1 MATPDGRAKGITVG
15 APSVGMD
22 PSRPFLI
29 GGERCTSPRSAAVT
43 FPYDGSIVG
52 RVALA
57 DAAEIEDA
65 VRTAQAGAAEMAA
78 LPSHARSSVLA
89 RMAALV
95 EADADAFAQTIVLEA
110 GKTIGMARIEVERA
124 VTTLRI
130 SAEEARRLG
139 GEIVDL
145 DWSPAGEGCTGVC
158 RRFPVGIVLAI
169 TPFNFP
175 LSTVCHK
182 LGPALAAGNAVIVRP
197 STKTPLSALAL
208 GECALAAGCPPAA
221 ISVVPSS
228 TADAE
233 RLAADPRINFLS
245 FTGSP
250 EVGWHLKSLAGQ
262 KRAALEHGGNAAV
275 IVEPDADLERAAAR
289 CVQGGFANAGQ
300 VCLSVQRIFLHA
312 QVYDEGLARIVAGA
326 WGLSV
331 GDPRD
336 PATAVGPM
344 VSEGAAA
351 KAEATVREAIE
362 AGARCECGG
371 TRTGTLFAPTVLTG
385 TTPSMR
391 VNAEEVFAPVVTVAP
406 YDRLA
411 DALALAN
418 DSAYGLQQ
426 SLFTR
431 DLGTIVRA
439 FEQCRAGS
447 LIVNDAAF
455 RMDQMP
461 YGGTGASGTGREGPQ
476 YAIEEMTEARLLVVR
491 TP

>member
-1 MATPDGRAKGITVG
+1 
-15 APSVGMD
+15 MD
-22 PSRPFLI
+22 SPRPFLI
-29 GGERCTSPRSAAVT
+29 GGEWRTSPRSAGVA
-43 FPYDGSIVG
+43 FPYDGSTVA

-57 DAAEIEDA
+57 DAAAIEDA
-65 VRTAQAGAAEMAA
+65 VRTARAGAAEMAA
-78 LPSHARSSVLA
+78 LPSHARSAILA
-89 RMAALV
+89 RMAAFV
-95 EADADAFAQTIVLEA
+95 EAGADTFAQTIVLEA

-124 VTTLRI
+124 AATLRI

-139 GEIVDL
+139 GEVVDL
-145 DWSPAGEGCTGVC
+145 DWTPAGEGCMGIS

-175 LSTVCHK
+175 LSTICHK

-208 GECALAAGCPPAA
+208 GECALTAGCPPAA

-233 RLAADPRINFLS
+233 RLAADTRIGLLS

-250 EVGWHLKSLAGQ
+250 EVGWHLKSLSG
-262 KRAALEHGGNAAV
+262 RTRVALEHGGNAAV
-275 IVEPDADLERAAAR
+275 IVEPDADLERAGAR

-300 VCLSVQRIFLHA
+300 VCLSVQRVFLHA
-312 QVYDEGLARIVAGA
+312 SVYDDGLARIVEGA
-326 WGLSV
+326 RALSV

-344 VSEGAAA
+344 VSEAAAA
-351 KAEATVREAIE
+351 KAEATVREAVD

-385 TTPSMR
+385 TTPAMR
-391 VNAEEVFAPVVTVAP
+391 VNAEEVFAPVVTVTP

-418 DSAYGLQQ
+418 DSPYGLQQ

-439 FEQCRAGS
+439 FGQCRAGS
-447 LIVNDAAF
+447 LIVNDVAF

-461 YGGTGASGTGREGPQ
+461 YGGTGVSGTGREGPR
-476 YAIEEMTEARLLVVR
+476 YAIDEMTEERLLVIR